1 MATNVHETTKDYCR
15 RALANFNYLGSTI
28 LNLQAGDNTVAL
40 LKTRVTTVCS
50 TRHDND
56 IRRGEQIN
64 KSIDFLKNA
73 GCLTD
78 ADMVTVAAGANVAA
92 RFALLQGMM
101 TAIET
106 LIPAGYSNIAG
117 ATP

>member
-1 MATNVHETTKDYCR
+1 MATNVHEVTKDYAR
-15 RALANFNYLGSTI
+15 RALADINYMGSTI
-28 LNLQAGDNTVAL
+28 LNLQGGDNTVAL
-40 LKTRVTTVCS
+40 LKTRVTTSMS

-64 KSIDFLKNA
+64 KAIDFVKNA

-78 ADMVTVAAGANVAA
+78 ADMATVAAGGSVAA
-92 RFALLQGMM
+92 RFALLQGIF

-106 LIPAGYSNIAG
+106 LVAAGYSAMAG